1 MSFGNLTLYLL
12 VIAAIV
18 YMWYLIIVAAIAA
31 GTVWTIVGLWL
42 IIQLIG
48 VYLRAKYSDNIPIS

>member
-18 YMWYLIIVAAIAA
+18 YMWYLIIVSAIAA